1 MVITDTPYSEAAFK
15 SIAPTILPRRISS
28 LALIVLLY
36 TAATPFAPISW
47 LTGPVSLSGTYFLDR
62 VLAGIVLFCAFYF
75 RTSNL
80 NQSRVS
86 PLSGCLSPRLEPLRP
101 TLLASDFATPFV

>member
-1 MVITDTPYSEAAFK
+1 MVTTNTPYSDTAFK
-15 SIAPTILPRRISS
+15 SIAPTILPRRIFS

-75 RTSNL
+75 RMSNL
-80 NQSRVS
+80 NTSQLFTS
-86 PLSGCLSPRLEPLRP
+86 
-101 TLLASDFATPFV
+101 